1 MSTVSIMKVDPSEL
15 NIDRAEALRYAGYR
29 KTVPNEVFESLAD
42 EISEKIK
49 KIITP
54 RVVFIRAGV
63 SVNEEYTIFESLKI
77 ESKALGR
84 LLKNSSHAYFFAATV
99 GTGVDRFIA
108 ATSKRSAAEGV
119 LADACGS
126 AAVEAVCNYV
136 CRKFSEEEAKLSLK
150 RITALSEIVSLLD
163 SNDAIEAVMN
173 EIVKIADNRV
183 CMFGNVGPIQP
194 LWQGTPEEVKA
205 DVEKS
210 IDAGFRMIA
219 PGCSF
224 VPMTPG
230 DNLRAMAAAVK
241 ASTRSFAKGKN

>member
-1 MSTVSIMKVDPSEL
+1 MR
-15 NIDRAEALRYAGYR
+15 NLRPPLWNNLEDAKEQIEWG
-29 KTVPNEVFESLAD
+29 LAHSD
-42 EISEKIK
+42 
-49 KIITP
+49 
-54 RVVFIRAGV
+54 
-63 SVNEEYTIFESLKI
+63 
-77 ESKALGR
+77 
-84 LLKNSSHAYFFAATV
+84 
-99 GTGVDRFIA
+99 
-108 ATSKRSAAEGV
+108 
-119 LADACGS
+119 
-126 AAVEAVCNYV
+126 
-136 CRKFSEEEAKLSLK
+136 
-150 RITALSEIVSLLD
+150 
-163 SNDAIEAVMN
+163 
-173 EIVKIADNRV
+173 IVKIADNRV